1 MPTTYTHYRFG
12 KDVLSCLSL
21 PLRNSINEYREL
33 FDIGLHGPDIFFY
46 YRAMHDNKV
55 NQIGF
60 RMHEEPASKFF
71 LHGKEILKDA
81 PMKTAGR
88 VYLYGFICHFALDS
102 VCHPYI
108 EKMIHERSVLHSE
121 IETELDRI
129 FMQKDGLD
137 PVTYPT
143 YKLIVPSI
151 RNGMA
156 ISQFFED
163 ATPAHVCKA
172 LKGMSKDLKLLHPKS
187 DRMRNFL
194 YTLIK
199 LSRQTE
205 IRGMV
210 MTKDSNPDCQDYCE
224 LLQKLYAEAVPVA
237 VSLINQY
244 QSALFKD
251 TPLSDRF
258 DLNFS
263 SGDHWEQLQL

>member
-46 YRAMHDNKV
+46 YRAMHKNKV
-55 NQIGF
+55 NQIGY

-71 LHGKEILKDA
+71 LYGKEVLKNA

-108 EKMIHERSVLHSE
+108 EKMIHERDVLHSE

-129 FMQKDGLD
+129 FMAEDGLD

-172 LKGMSKDLKLLHPKS
+172 LKGMSMDLKLLHPKS
-187 DRMRNFL
+187 DRMRKVL

-199 LSRQTE
+199 ISRQTE

-210 MTKDSNPDCQDYCE
+210 MTKDSNPDCLDYCE
-224 LLQKLYAEAVPVA
+224 LLQKLYAEAIPVA

-263 SGDHWEQLQL
+263 AGKHWEELLL

>member
-1 MPTTYTHYRFG
+1 MA
-12 KDVLSCLSL
+12 
-21 PLRNSINEYREL
+21 E
-33 FDIGLHGPDIFFY
+33 
-46 YRAMHDNKV
+46 
-55 NQIGF
+55 
-60 RMHEEPASKFF
+60 
-71 LHGKEILKDA
+71 
-81 PMKTAGR
+81 
-88 VYLYGFICHFALDS
+88 
-102 VCHPYI
+102 
-108 EKMIHERSVLHSE
+108 
-121 IETELDRI
+121 
-129 FMQKDGLD
+129 DGLD

-172 LKGMSKDLKLLHPKS
+172 LKGMSMDLKLLHPKS
-187 DRMRNFL
+187 DRMRKVL

-199 LSRQTE
+199 ISRQTE

-210 MTKDSNPDCQDYCE
+210 MTKDSNPYCQDYCE
-224 LLQKLYAEAVPVA
+224 LLQKLYAEAIPVA

-251 TPLSDRF
+251 TQLSDRF

-263 SGDHWEQLQL
+263 AGKHWEELML

>member
-1 MPTTYTHYRFG
+1 MPTTYAHDLFGQKVYRQ
-12 KDVLSCLSL
+12 L
-21 PLRNSINEYREL
+21 PDQVKEIIRKNGELYR
-33 FDIGLHGPDIFFY
+33 IGLHGPDIFFY
-46 YRAMHDNKV
+46 YRAMHKNKV
-55 NQIGF
+55 NQIGY

-71 LHGKEILKDA
+71 LHGKEILENA

-108 EKMIHERSVLHSE
+108 EKMIHERDILHSE
-121 IETELDRI
+121 IETELDRLY
-129 FMQKDGLD
+129 MQKDGLD

-163 ATPAHVCKA
+163 ASPAQVCKA
-172 LKGMSKDLKLLHPKS
+172 LKGMAMDLKLLHPKS
-187 DRMRNFL
+187 DRMRKLL
-194 YTLIK
+194 YALIK
-199 LSRQTE
+199 ISRQTE

-224 LLQKLYAEAVPVA
+224 LLQKLYAEAIPVA